1 MAAHTNI
8 THQHNRLRTKTER
21 KTEGQNETHR
31 QTGRWAGGQTE
42 RQSDRHTDRQTV
54 SSIFLI
60 SVATTNTTLS
70 TMQIFKSH

>member
-42 RQSDRHTDRQTV
+42 RQTV

-60 SVATTNTTLS
+60 SVATANTTLS